1 LPLTVLSVGYP
12 LAKISCSTPGGA
24 EQIVLTLDKGLV
36 ASGDRSLVLAPRGSR
51 CYGLL
56 VPVCTP
62 SFHFDESTKRE
73 AQLNFQDSLERV
85 LERYQVDVVHMHGV
99 DFDRYLPRHKIPIVV
114 TLHLPLAW
122 YSHKAFCERRPNLSL
137 VAVSHT
143 QARSAPQEVSIS
155 ATIPNGIELEAF
167 AGTPRKRTYALIL
180 GRICPEKGVHLA
192 LDAAQR
198 ARMPVILAGT
208 VFDYPEH
215 QQYFRE
221 TVRPRLSANVRF
233 VGAVGGKRKAH
244 LLAGAQCLLVAS
256 LAPETSCLVAME
268 ALASGTPVVAW
279 RSGALPEIVR
289 HGSTGFV
296 VSSVADMADAMAS
309 LGSIEPD
316 CCRSEAE
323 RRFSWQAMMSRYR
336 ALYRELASDRNGL
349 QLKAA

>member
-12 LAKISCSTPGGA
+12 LAKISRSTAGGA
-24 EQIVLTLDKGLV
+24 EQILLTLDKGLV

-56 VPVCTP
+56 VPVSTP
-62 SFHFDESTKRE
+62 TVNFDEKTKRE
-73 AQLNFQDSLERV
+73 AQSKFQDSLDRV
-85 LERYQVDVVHMHGV
+85 LERYQVEVVHMHGV
-99 DFDRYLPRHKIPIVV
+99 DFDRYLPRLKIPIVV
-114 TLHLPLAW
+114 SLHLPLAW
-122 YSHKAFCERRPNLSL
+122 YRQKALYERCPNLSL

-143 QARSAPQEVSIS
+143 QARSAPHEVSIT

-167 AGTPRKRTYALIL
+167 AGSRRQGTYALIL

-192 LDAAQR
+192 LEAAQR

-215 QQYFRE
+215 QEYFQE
-221 TVRPRLSANVRF
+221 MVRPRLSSKVRF
-233 VGAVGGKRKAH
+233 IGAVGGKRKAH

-268 ALASGTPVVAW
+268 ALASGTAVVGW

-296 VSSVADMADAMAS
+296 VASVAEMADAIEAI
-309 LGSIEPD
+309 GCIEPD

-323 RRFSWQAMMSRYR
+323 RRFSSQAMVSGYR
-336 ALYRELASDRNGL
+336 ALYRELVSDRTAL
-349 QLKAA
+349 ELKAA